1 MRKNLLQ
8 GLVDPS
14 NNPLFFLVVGTFGLT
29 IASNSISD
37 LILNRVGEYLQ
48 NKWHINLDL
57 YKFFVFAIIT
67 LLIVLAIALTNLS
80 QWFIRRPT
88 SIQPKPLTATFPGLI
103 VIASIAPPR
112 VKSAAQ
118 AAIEHHWDEG
128 AGNLRHCWIIC
139 GGQKSQDHARS
150 IIDQMQGQIAVIND
164 NDNATEFWLTH
175 AHDPERQLQIYFKK
189 LEPEATDDPNETFK
203 LVNQIYEEA
212 AQASIEPSDVI
223 ADYTGGTKSMTAG
236 IVLACANP
244 ERRIEFMK
252 PGGYT
257 PDGRADI
264 TQTSIA
270 TDVKL
275 NFQLKATKS
284 SRS

>member
-8 GLVDPS
+8 DLVDPR

-57 YKFFVFAIIT
+57 YKFLVFAIIT
-67 LLIVLAIALTNLS
+67 LLIVLAIVFTNLS

-103 VIASIAPPR
+103 VIASIAPPG

-150 IIDQMQGQIAVIND
+150 IIDQMQGQIVII

-175 AHDPERQLQIYFKK
+175 AHDTERQLQIYFKK

-212 AQASIEPSDVI
+212 AQANIEPSDLI
-223 ADYTGGTKSMTAG
+223 AHYTGGTKSMTAG

-244 ERRIEFMK
+244 GRRLEFMK
-252 PGGYT
+252 PRGYT
-257 PDGRADI
+257 PDGRADNS
-264 TQTSIA
+264 QTSIA

-275 NFQLKATKS
+275 NFQLKAAKLPRT
-284 SRS
+284 